1 MIDIALTLAYI
12 GTIAISGFLGYLVGK
27 AVKKPNNKPAEIGKT
42 LEFDN
47 VVLRANKSEFIA
59 DTIFVDCYYKGDDE
73 YKKFTSPSVWISPK
87 NVLTS
92 DGHISC

>member
-27 AVKKPNNKPAEIGKT
+27 AVKKPSCNILDNSKT

-47 VVLRANKSEFIA
+47 IVLRAGKSEFIE
-59 DTIFVDCYYKGDDE
+59 DTLFIDCYYKGDDD

-92 DGHISC
+92 DGHISR

>member
-12 GTIAISGFLGYLVGK
+12 GSVAIAGFLGYLVGK
-27 AVKKPNNKPAEIGKT
+27 AVKKPSYNITDNSKT

-47 VVLRANKSEFIA
+47 IVLRAGKSEFIE
-59 DTIFVDCYYKGDDE
+59 DTLFIDCYYKGDDD

-87 NVLTS
+87 KVLTS

>member
-1 MIDIALTLAYI
+1 MIDIALTLAYV
-12 GTIAISGFLGYLVGK
+12 GSVAIAGFLGYLVGK
-27 AVKKPNNKPAEIGKT
+27 AVKKPNDKPVEGDNT

-47 VVLRANKSEFIA
+47 IVLRANKSEFMA

-87 NVLTS
+87 KVLTS